1 MINMNIKYIKEEAL
15 ENLKTKDLE
24 DNLKLYNKSNS
35 MLISKYSVD
44 SLFLVFNRKSFPDF
58 ELVFT
63 GDNRK
68 DDYNNMVIL
77 YTNLKDL
84 TDTQASDER
93 VWAGLAHTFF
103 WDYMQKRWPLPQN
116 SKKWRKHVLNNYF
129 FWNSTKAPFLNG
141 ISRLWW
147 YARFTYDSN
156 LKDPFELTKYLCDN
170 DLNGKFFPLLACT
183 FSNNKQIFRNIVK
196 AVKEYEETFNIKIS
210 RDDFNLL
217 KKYINKL
224 SGKFILDS
232 LSFEELKDKIYNFLN
247 NQLKI
252 KATSYVK
259 NLTEV

>member
-129 FWNSTKAPFLNG
+129 FWNIPS
-141 ISRLWW
+141 
-147 YARFTYDSN
+147 
-156 LKDPFELTKYLCDN
+156 
-170 DLNGKFFPLLACT
+170 
-183 FSNNKQIFRNIVK
+183 IFNVK
-196 AVKEYEETFNIKIS
+196 VMH
-210 RDDFNLL
+210 
-217 KKYINKL
+217 
-224 SGKFILDS
+224 KFIYYNKTYHAK
-232 LSFEELKDKIYNFLN
+232 ELILCMN
-247 NQLKI
+247 
-252 KATSYVK
+252 
-259 NLTEV
+259 